1 MTKGEPHI
9 DYSKFDTITI
19 GNEIASKI
27 IAKGPRPNYNATL
40 RHVLAMQGHW
50 DAEQLAMRLLGIDYP
65 DALKIIARLS
75 TTKADDIVSPH
86 EQNERERG

>member
-9 DYSKFDTITI
+9 DYSKFDTITL

-40 RHVLAMQGHW
+40 RHALATGGIEY
-50 DAEQLAMRLLGIDYP
+50 AVALACDLLSLDYTS
-65 DALKIIARLS
+65 ACRAVHKLS
-75 TTKADDIVSPH
+75 ITRPDDIVSPH